1 MEVTNY
7 YIRSRHG
14 TTYAIKKDNN
24 MWYYDCDGAHYVRS
38 AMDDDGEL
46 VMIDPDGG
54 PAIYKDDFLSEVHDN
69 LPHVKIL
76 KITFDREKN
85 LYQLHI

>member
-14 TTYAIKKDNN
+14 TTYAIRKDNN
-24 MWYYDCDGAHYVRS
+24 KWYYDCDGAHYVRS